1 MNKQKIFL
9 LVKNY
14 MGVNDDAAVL
24 INFEAAKRAFH
35 KYTGFAFNDQY
46 LNPESAGYN
55 EKFSETK
62 IFEIELPYF
71 FGIQESDKRTRWDL
85 IEEKQDG
92 IKRVLF

>member
-1 MNKQKIFL
+1 MGFRTSQIERGDSMENKKIFV

-14 MGVNDDAAVL
+14 MGVNDDIDVL
-24 INFEAAKRAFH
+24 INFESAKRAFL

-46 LNPESAGYN
+46 QNPESAGYL

-71 FGIQESDKRTRWDL
+71 LEFRKAVKEKGGI
-85 IEEKQDG
+85 
-92 IKRVLF
+92 

>member
-1 MNKQKIFL
+1 MENKKIFV

-14 MGVNDDAAVL
+14 MGVNDDIDVL
-24 INFEAAKRAFH
+24 INFESAKRAFL

-46 LNPESAGYN
+46 QNPESAGYI

-71 FGIQESDKRTRWDL
+71 LEFRKAVKEKGGI
-85 IEEKQDG
+85 
-92 IKRVLF
+92 

>member
-1 MNKQKIFL
+1 MGFLTLHAEKGDSMKNKKIFV

-14 MGVNDDAAVL
+14 MGVNDDVDVL
-24 INFEAAKRAFH
+24 INFESAKRAFF

-62 IFEIELPYF
+62 IFEVELPYF
-71 FGIQESDKRTRWDL
+71 LEFRKAVKEKGGI
-85 IEEKQDG
+85 
-92 IKRVLF
+92 